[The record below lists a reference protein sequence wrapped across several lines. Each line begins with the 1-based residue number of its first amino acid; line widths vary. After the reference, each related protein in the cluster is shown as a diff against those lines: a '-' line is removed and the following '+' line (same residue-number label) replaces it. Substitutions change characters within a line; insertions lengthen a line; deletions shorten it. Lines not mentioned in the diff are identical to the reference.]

1 MTKTESEKGK
11 WAVIRA
17 SFEMDYGSDGFPN
30 IRIVED
36 NFVAWVSDSNIA
48 EVEDYG
54 ETITFKDFEVLYVFT
69 GDERK
74 DRKAWKLLRNSMAI
88 SRKESQ

>member
-1 MTKTESEKGK
+1 MKNEKGK

-17 SFEMDYGSDGFPN
+17 SHEMDYGSDGFAD
-30 IRIVED
+30 IRIVEE

-54 ETITFKDFEVLYVFT
+54 EMITFKDFEVLYVFT

-74 DRKAWKLLRNSMAI
+74 DRKAWKLLRNAI
-88 SRKESQ
+88 TIRRKESQ

>member
-1 MTKTESEKGK
+1 MKNDKGK
-11 WAVIRA
+11 WALIRA
-17 SFEMDYGSDGFPN
+17 SFEMNYGSDEFPN
-30 IRIVED
+30 AHIVED
-36 NFVAWVSDSNIA
+36 NFVAWVSDSNVA

-74 DRKAWKLLRNSMAI
+74 DRKAWKLLRNS
-88 SRKESQ
+88 SCRTRR

>member
-1 MTKTESEKGK
+1 MKNDKGK

-17 SFEMDYGSDGFPN
+17 SFEMNYGSDEFPN
-30 IRIVED
+30 IRIVKD
-36 NFVAWVSDSNIA
+36 NFVAWVSDSNVA

-88 SRKESQ
+88 RRKESQ

>member
-1 MTKTESEKGK
+1 MKNDKGK

-17 SFEMDYGSDGFPN
+17 SFEMDYGSDELPN

-36 NFVAWVSDSNIA
+36 NFVAWVSDSNVA

-88 SRKESQ
+88 RRKESQ

>member
-1 MTKTESEKGK
+1 MKSDKGK
-11 WAVIRA
+11 WALIRA
-17 SFEMDYGSDGFPN
+17 SFEMDYGSDGSPN
-30 IRIVED
+30 KRIVEE
-36 NFVAWVSDSNIA
+36 NFVAWVTDSNVA

-88 SRKESQ
+88 RRKESQ

>member
-1 MTKTESEKGK
+1 MRTFEFHVIKKSEYDWPILKGK
-11 WAVIRA
+11 TRGK
-17 SFEMDYGSDGFPN
+17 EKDM
-30 IRIVED
+30 
-36 NFVAWVSDSNIA
+36 VSDSNVA

-88 SRKESQ
+88 RRKESQ

>member
-1 MTKTESEKGK
+1 MSKIESDKGK

-17 SFEMDYGSDGFPN
+17 SFEMNYGNDEFPN

-88 SRKESQ
+88 RRKESQ